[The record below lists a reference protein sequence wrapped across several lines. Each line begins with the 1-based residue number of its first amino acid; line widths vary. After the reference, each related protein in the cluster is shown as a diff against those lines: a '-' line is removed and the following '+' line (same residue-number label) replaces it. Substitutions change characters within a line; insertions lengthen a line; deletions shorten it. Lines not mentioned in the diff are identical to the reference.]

1 VKADTYSSTDPDN
14 YITITTNLNKGK
26 YMQDE
31 DIYMSMLIT
40 LSNYY
45 SYEYSSNWIHMFDIK
60 FYNMLEENL
69 SYSPPTLST
78 NNSFNTSQKGAVIYD
93 DASYFVGKANVEKM
107 FGANKLVTILA
118 GNNGSAFNGNF

>member
-93 DASYFVGKANVEKM
+93 DASYFVGKIRAKIRSKITEISSIVKPEPIKAENC
-107 FGANKLVTILA
+107 
-118 GNNGSAFNGNF
+118 